1 MSTELNQNTIIKLS
15 LMLDKYRDMMKNT
28 NAFLKYERAKEVV
41 NDLEELKDTM
51 VKPNEQNK
59 K

>member
-15 LMLDKYRDMMKNT
+15 LMLDKYRDMVKNS
-28 NAFLKYERAKEVV
+28 NAYIKYEIAKEVV

-51 VKPNEQNK
+51 IK
-59 K
+59 KEM

>member
-28 NAFLKYERAKEVV
+28 NAFLKYEIAKEVV

-51 VKPNEQNK
+51 VKPNEQN
-59 K
+59 

>member
-28 NAFLKYERAKEVV
+28 NAFLRYEIAKEVV

-51 VKPNEQNK
+51 VKPNEQN
-59 K
+59 

>member
-1 MSTELNQNTIIKLS
+1 MTQEIDQQTIILLS

-28 NAFLKYERAKEVV
+28 NAFLKYEIAKEVV

-51 VKPNEQNK
+51 IK
-59 K
+59 KEM

>member
-28 NAFLKYERAKEVV
+28 NAFLKYEIAKEVV

-51 VKPNEQNK
+51 IKRKYNGII
-59 K
+59 

>member
-28 NAFLKYERAKEVV
+28 NAFLKYEIAKEVV

-51 VKPNEQNK
+51 IK
-59 K
+59 KEI